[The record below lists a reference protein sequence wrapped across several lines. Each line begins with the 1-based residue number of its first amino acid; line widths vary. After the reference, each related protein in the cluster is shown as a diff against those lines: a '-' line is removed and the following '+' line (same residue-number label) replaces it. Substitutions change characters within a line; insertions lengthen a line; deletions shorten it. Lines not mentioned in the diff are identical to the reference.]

1 MKKISIF
8 VMLAAA
14 MMLFT
19 QCKNE
24 QKSEPKEGEAQVEN
38 ETKAGDEAVAEDEA
52 EGEDEAEETLSF
64 PIEFSGEK
72 PTVKDVAIALPLRFS
87 DEVLGE
93 EAEMENPGG
102 LFEAMAKAVKEGKGA
117 EGEELKVDEEK
128 GTVWFKQTYDKEATV
143 LAVKLDGDKVL
154 VDLRNFLNGAPN
166 PAQFDGTEA
175 YKVDLANKSLVYTQ
189 MVEESLVDE
198 KGDLK

>member
-1 MKKISIF
+1 MKKISII
-8 VMLAAA
+8 VMLASA

-38 ETKAGDEAVAEDEA
+38 KDAEATDETVADD
-52 EGEDEAEETLSF
+52 EGETEETMSL
-64 PIEFSGEK
+64 PLEFTGEK
-72 PTVKDVAIALPLRFS
+72 PTVKDVALAMGQRFS
-87 DEVLGE
+87 VDVIGEE
-93 EAEMENPGG
+93 EAELENPGS
-102 LFEAMAKAVKEGKGA
+102 LYEAMAKAVKDGKGA

-175 YKVDLANKSLVYTQ
+175 YKVDVAKKSLVYTQ

-198 KGDLK
+198 KGELK